1 MTDVTIRGIDD
12 EVYALFSAEARKKNI
27 PIGDLVSQVMR
38 IYLEETTDF
47 GNRHIIEGIPEL
59 TITKKQLESI
69 GEPISFLSIKNIII
83 DDTVDYELFKKFV
96 NEIRRCK
103 VLTIPKT
110 LTKFQVL
117 TRCKNVSKI
126 NEK

>member
-47 GNRHIIEGIPEL
+47 GYVIEGIPDL
-59 TITKKQLESI
+59 TITKEQLESV
-69 GEPISFLSIKNIII
+69 GEPISFLSIKNLTI
-83 DDTVDYELFKKFV
+83 DDSVDYETFKKFV
-96 NEIRRCK
+96 DEIRRCK
-103 VLTIPKT
+103 VLNIPKS

>member
-12 EVYALFSAEARKKNI
+12 EVYALFSAEARKRNV

-38 IYLEETTDF
+38 IYLEETTDR
-47 GNRHIIEGIPEL
+47 GYVIEGIDDL
-59 TITKKQLESI
+59 TITKDQLESV
-69 GEPISFLSIKNIII
+69 GEPITFMGIKNLTI
-83 DDTVDYELFKKFV
+83 DESVNWDTFKKYV
-96 NEIRRCK
+96 DEIRRCK
-103 VLTIPKT
+103 ILNIGNP

-117 TRCKNVSKI
+117 TRCRNVSKI